1 MNNKENEKFN
11 GIEKVR
17 MKVPAW
23 VDTRNKWSLLKSIED
38 AEYSQQDIMFEILR
52 KLKIL
57 NQKLDNLDKK

>member
-23 VDTRNKWSLLKSIED
+23 VDARNKWSLLKSIED